1 MKKNQSQ
8 AKHRKPKQ
16 KMIRFAYLSAKKTF
30 FLSKTLFHFIQRVSA
45 SFYLLKNS
53 LKKKKKCVYISAEEK
68 SDVRK
73 IKKQIPDDRKIDLV
87 C

>member
-30 FLSKTLFHFIQRVSA
+30 FLPKSLFHFIQRVSA
-45 SFYLLKNS
+45 SFYLLNFFFFFFNKT
-53 LKKKKKCVYISAEEK
+53 KCVYISAEEK

-73 IKKQIPDDRKIDLV
+73 IKKQIFLMIEK
-87 C
+87 

>member
-30 FLSKTLFHFIQRVSA
+30 FLPKTLFHFIQRVSA

-53 LKKKKKCVYISAEEK
+53 LKKKEKKKE
-68 SDVRK
+68 
-73 IKKQIPDDRKIDLV
+73 V
-87 C
+87 CLHLS

>member
-30 FLSKTLFHFIQRVSA
+30 FLPKTLFHFIQRVSA
-45 SFYLLKNS
+45 SFYLLIFFFFFLNKT
-53 LKKKKKCVYISAEEK
+53 KCVYISAEEK

-73 IKKQIPDDRKIDLV
+73 IKKQIFLMIEK
-87 C
+87 

>member
-30 FLSKTLFHFIQRVSA
+30 FLPKTLFHFIQRVSA

-53 LKKKKKCVYISAEEK
+53 LKKKEKKKRSVST
-68 SDVRK
+68 SQL
-73 IKKQIPDDRKIDLV
+73 KKNLM
-87 C
+87 

>member
-8 AKHRKPKQ
+8 AKYRKPKQ

-30 FLSKTLFHFIQRVSA
+30 FLPKTLFHFIQRVSA

-53 LKKKKKCVYISAEEK
+53 LKKKEKKKRSVST
-68 SDVRK
+68 SQL
-73 IKKQIPDDRKIDLV
+73 KKNLM
-87 C
+87 

>member
-30 FLSKTLFHFIQRVSA
+30 FLPKTLFHFIQRVSA
-45 SFYLLKNS
+45 SFYLLNFFFFFNKT
-53 LKKKKKCVYISAEEK
+53 KCVYISAEEK

-73 IKKQIPDDRKIDLV
+73 IKKQIFLMIEK
-87 C
+87 

>member
-30 FLSKTLFHFIQRVSA
+30 FLPKSLFHFIQRVSA

-53 LKKKKKCVYISAEEK
+53 LKKKKCVYISAEEK

-73 IKKQIPDDRKIDLV
+73 IKNEYS
-87 C
+87 

>member
-30 FLSKTLFHFIQRVSA
+30 FLPKTLFHFIQRVSA
-45 SFYLLKNS
+45 SFYLLKKIFFN
-53 LKKKKKCVYISAEEK
+53 KTKCVYISAEEK

-73 IKKQIPDDRKIDLV
+73 IKNEYS
-87 C
+87 

>member
-30 FLSKTLFHFIQRVSA
+30 FLPKTLFHFIQRVSA

-53 LKKKKKCVYISAEEK
+53 LKKKEKKKNCVYISAEEK

-73 IKKQIPDDRKIDLV
+73 IKKQIFLMIEK
-87 C
+87 